1 MECINTVL
9 ATNILKFRQIQGMTQ
24 KELAE
29 KLGVSNQS
37 ISKWE
42 TAKSTPDIALLPILL
57 MFFTVI
63 LINCFPVKWLSNH
76 ISIYA
81 RNFLGPTIRLC
92 ERFCATA
99 EKLLR

>member
-9 ATNILKFRQIQGMTQ
+9 ATNILKFRKIQGMTQ

-29 KLGVSNQS
+29 KLGVCNQS

-42 TAKSTPDIALLPILL
+42 TAKSTPDIALLPILAD
-57 MFFTVI
+57 VI